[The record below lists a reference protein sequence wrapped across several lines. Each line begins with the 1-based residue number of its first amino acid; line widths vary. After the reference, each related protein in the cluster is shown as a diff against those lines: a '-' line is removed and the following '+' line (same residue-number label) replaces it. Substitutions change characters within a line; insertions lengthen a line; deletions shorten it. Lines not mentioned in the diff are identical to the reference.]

1 MKKLTLILVLLAFAS
16 SLYAQGLNARSMGM
30 AGAYASIARGCEV
43 VRWNPANLGFPTKA
57 DFKRMSTPRPLWPK
71 APFMSF
77 ELASLGWSIG
87 NNSLNLDLYDKYFTK
102 TYFDTHEMWDNSAK
116 SNIVGAFEN
125 DLRGF
130 SNIQFTGIAASYK
143 QFAFAVTGFSYTTL
157 SIPQSLIT
165 IPLQG
170 LTTEPLPLDFEGEA
184 VAGMEIALSTSKV
197 LYEWDFFDYF
207 SLGATFKYFLGQAYA
222 KIDQADGTLLS
233 SDDSLAVNGFYKA
246 YVAAPMA
253 DKGKGG
259 DGVGLDLGAAAMMGD
274 KLTLGFVFTNL
285 VGSINFGELV
295 EYQGSISLNEPGLN
309 QQEFDN
315 MGNYLDSIAVTS
327 DTSFTSGDV
336 VVYKLPKNL
345 IFSANYRLNRKVD
358 FEVDYT
364 QGLINTAGGTTT
376 PRISLGTELSYVK
389 FLPLRF
395 GFALGGVQGTTYACG
410 FGLKLGS
417 FQLDFAMA
425 GQRGLFNGSKGI
437 NFAISP
443 RIMF

>member
-1 MKKLTLILVLLAFAS
+1 MKKLLLSLVLLTLAS
-16 SLYAQGLNARSMGM
+16 SVFAQGLNARSMSM
-30 AGAYASIARGCEV
+30 AGAYNCLARGSEV
-43 VRWNPANLGFPTKA
+43 VRWNPANLGFPTKGEL
-57 DFKRMSTPRPLWPK
+57 KKMSTPHPLWPK
-71 APFMSF
+71 NPFMSI
-77 ELASLGWSIG
+77 ELASVGWSIG
-87 NNSLNLDLYDKYFTK
+87 NISLNLDLYDQYFTK
-102 TYFDTHEMWDNSAK
+102 SYFDTHDMWDDDAK
-116 SNIVGAFEN
+116 AAIVGAFDN

-130 SNIQFTGIAASYK
+130 SNIQFTGLAVSYK
-143 QFAFAVTGFSYTTL
+143 QFAFAVTGFGYSSL
-157 SIPQSLIT
+157 DIPQNLVT
-165 IPLQG
+165 IPLEG
-170 LTTEPLPLDFEGEA
+170 LTTEPLPLDFHGEMIG
-184 VAGMEIALSTSKV
+184 GMEFALSTSKV

-222 KIDQADGTLLS
+222 KIEQADGTILS
-233 SDDSLAVNGFYKA
+233 NNDSLGVEGSYKA
-246 YVAAPMA
+246 YLALPFD

-274 KLTLGFVFTNL
+274 NLTLGMTLTNL
-285 VGSINFGELV
+285 IGSINFGEVV
-295 EYQGSISLNEPGLN
+295 EYQGSISLHEPGLN
-309 QQEFDN
+309 QEEFADF
-315 MGNYLDSIAVTS
+315 GNYIDSIAVTS
-327 DTSFTSGDV
+327 DTNFTSGDV

-345 IFSANYRLNRKVD
+345 ILSANYRLNKRVD

-364 QGLINTAGGTTT
+364 QGFINTAGGTTT
-376 PRISLGTELSYVK
+376 PRISLGAELTYVP

-395 GFALGGVQGTTYACG
+395 GFALGGVQGSTYAAG